1 MRCCRGCG
9 VHCIWKEV
17 LPCSCTQ
24 PPTLAALLP
33 SPPLPPPLPAPQLAS
48 NADLYVNDA
57 FGTAH
62 RAHASTEGV
71 TKYLK
76 PSVAGFLLQ
85 KVRGGGSRRCGR
97 FWPCACV
104 CVCLCWL
111 GRLVVQLLPCAGEGT
126 CALIAGCASFTAHA
140 CCLPCPA
147 CRSCPSPP
155 PPPPHTGAGLP
166 RWRCVQAQEALR
178 CHCGWQ
184 QGVLQDHRD

>member
-85 KVRGGGSRRCGR
+85 KVRGGGEQEVWKVLAMCMRMRV
-97 FWPCACV
+97 FV
-104 CVCLCWL
+104 
-111 GRLVVQLLPCAGEGT
+111 LVGQ
-126 CALIAGCASFTAHA
+126 AGCAAAAMCRRGYLCTDCWLCLFHCSRLLPALP
-140 CCLPCPA
+140 CLPLLPLSSTPPPTH
-147 CRSCPSPP
+147 RSWTTSMALCPSPRSPSLPLWVAARCP
-155 PPPPHTGAGLP
+155 PRSP
-166 RWRCVQAQEALR
+166 
-178 CHCGWQ
+178 
-184 QGVLQDHRD
+184 